1 MIKDS
6 VANSH
11 FLSVFIRLLSVGQ
24 FFFAVHILPTP
35 PSLTPSITSDFQLR
49 PTRRPSRIIQPAV
62 KPGRADRRSLVNPR
76 QRNSGVRSRAKQ
88 ASRPGNI
95 EKRAGHGRES
105 ILWLIRTSRK
115 WREVTAKGNRRA
127 QLPVDLETFLR
138 PESVPAG
145 NRFCGLK
152 NPPAEAVVRC
162 AG

>member
-35 PSLTPSITSDFQLR
+35 PSLTPSTTSDFRLR

-115 WREVTAKGNRRA
+115 WREVTAKEIGERNCR
-127 QLPVDLETFLR
+127 LIWKLF
-138 PESVPAG
+138 
-145 NRFCGLK
+145 
-152 NPPAEAVVRC
+152 
-162 AG
+162 